1 MGAGVVADHQKAD
14 GRIDRDDAGRG
25 SDQRSMVFLG
35 SQPSDHSDKP
45 GIGGEGELSK
55 EAMPGGVAI
64 AGNRLDAVV
73 DDRATLG

>member
-1 MGAGVVADHQKAD
+1 M
-14 GRIDRDDAGRG
+14 I
-25 SDQRSMVFLG
+25 FLG

-55 EAMPGGVAI
+55 AAMPGGVAI
-64 AGNRLDAVV
+64 DGDRLDAVV